1 MQNNYKNKT
10 DVVAFTLTTI
20 VIVLMVIFASY
31 ISFYAGEKYGIAIT
45 EKKYNLKK

>member
-1 MQNNYKNKT
+1 MKQQNKSET
-10 DVVAFTLTTI
+10 LAFALTTI
-20 VIVLMVIFASY
+20 VIAALVAFTSY